1 MAKDSDSDGYPEPKL
16 VDYAIEMTKGVVG
29 SLFPGASGLTAL
41 VKTSHARKT
50 ETFLRSLDDRVKAV
64 EQFDT
69 RCLLARAVEGNEGA
83 QDEVVS
89 ILSKI
94 GRLVDEATNDEK
106 REMLAAALVS
116 SFTWTEDADEMERHL
131 FLRCLS
137 DFEPIHV
144 ELLNRARKG
153 FVPVRGLVDEESV
166 RGEIAPSAWAELF
179 QRKMV
184 SIESTGG
191 MMTGGGMSAD
201 RTTARGMR
209 FLRFVG
215 GTPDEP

>member
-1 MAKDSDSDGYPEPKL
+1 MAKDSDPDGYPEPTL
-16 VDYAIEMTKGVVG
+16 MDYAIEVTKGVVG
-29 SLFPGASGLTAL
+29 SLVPGASGLAAL
-41 VKTSHARKT
+41 AKTSHARKM
-50 ETFLRSLDDRVKAV
+50 EAFLPSLDDRVRAV

-69 RCLLARAVEGNEGA
+69 RCLLARAVDGDQDA

-94 GRLVDEATNDEK
+94 GRLVDEANNDEK

-116 SFTWTEDADEMERHL
+116 SFTRTEDADEMERHL

-144 ELLNRARKG
+144 QLLDRARSG
-153 FVPVRGLVDEESV
+153 VVPVRELVNEEGV
-166 RGEIAPSAWAELF
+166 RGEIAQSVWSELY

-184 SIESTGG
+184 RIDLVDGKLP
-191 MMTGGGMSAD
+191 GGGAATK
-201 RTTARGMR
+201 TTPQGMR
-209 FLRFVG
+209 FLRSVG
-215 GTPDEP
+215 WTPSKP